1 MKERMISC
9 KHCGEQ
15 IRPDEEKCPYCNKA
29 LAVDYASL
37 YPAYPNKKYYLH
49 MSTSPWGRI
58 PLLGVFAF
66 CIVGLI
72 WIIVAVFSVTEMK
85 PGAWIMLLPVC
96 GPCLLGV
103 VWLTLSVFAM
113 YSSYMIWDGGDTIEV
128 RIFKK
133 TRKYSVS
140 SVGALVQNVISNGKV
155 TKVRYI
161 VVSKN
166 GTPMCALHANQDTR
180 DFFRHFGIKET
191 VDNEMQYN
199 DYSEKF
205 FGR

>member
-15 IRPDEEKCPYCNKA
+15 IRPDEEKCPYCNKT

-49 MSTSPWGRI
+49 MSTSLWGRI

-66 CIVGLI
+66 SIVGLI
-72 WIIVAVFSVTEMK
+72 CIIVAVFSVTEMK

-113 YSSYMIWDGGDTIEV
+113 YNSYMIWDGGDTIEV

-199 DYSEKF
+199 DYREKF
-205 FGR
+205 FGG

>member
-1 MKERMISC
+1 MGRRR
-9 KHCGEQ
+9 HDRGEDIQ
-15 IRPDEEKCPYCNKA
+15 
-29 LAVDYASL
+29 
-37 YPAYPNKKYYLH
+37 
-49 MSTSPWGRI
+49 
-58 PLLGVFAF
+58 
-66 CIVGLI
+66 
-72 WIIVAVFSVTEMK
+72 
-85 PGAWIMLLPVC
+85 
-96 GPCLLGV
+96 
-103 VWLTLSVFAM
+103 
-113 YSSYMIWDGGDTIEV
+113 
-128 RIFKK
+128 K

-199 DYSEKF
+199 DYREKF